1 MSNDTQRP
9 LSTADRQAL
18 SSASDPVGAELQRYD
33 AHLRDVHGLAPGTR
47 RGYLR
52 IAGRLLHQHFDGD
65 HVDIATLQPSDI
77 RRFLTHELIARHTP
91 SHAHSVT
98 GGLRR
103 YLRYR
108 STQGDAVEPL
118 TAVIASPAHWTL
130 APLPKALKRE
140 EVARLLDGCQAIRR
154 WPKRGYAMARCALD
168 LGLRAG
174 EIAHL
179 MIGDIDWQAGTVTLR
194 ATKSR
199 RQDVLPLPVETGE
212 ALADYL
218 MHERPGSAGAAVF
231 VRALKPYDRPVT
243 STAVQKV
250 ITRALRRSGLPY
262 SGAHVLRHTFAAD
275 LLERGSSLKEIADLL
290 RHRSLRTTQ
299 IYAKLDTPH
308 LTGVALPWPGSV
320 S

>member
-1 MSNDTQRP
+1 MSNDTQLP
-9 LSTADRQAL
+9 LSKADRQAL
-18 SSASDPVGAELQRYD
+18 TSASDPIGAELQRYD

-98 GGLRR
+98 GGLRS

-130 APLPKALKRE
+130 AHLPKALSRE
-140 EVARLLDGCQAIRR
+140 EAARLLDACQAVQR

-174 EIAHL
+174 EIAPF
-179 MIGDIDWQAGTVTLR
+179 DDQ
-194 ATKSR
+194 
-199 RQDVLPLPVETGE
+199 
-212 ALADYL
+212 
-218 MHERPGSAGAAVF
+218 
-231 VRALKPYDRPVT
+231 
-243 STAVQKV
+243 
-250 ITRALRRSGLPY
+250 
-262 SGAHVLRHTFAAD
+262 
-275 LLERGSSLKEIADLL
+275 
-290 RHRSLRTTQ
+290 RHRLAGRDGHAAGHQVATTGCV
-299 IYAKLDTPH
+299 AFAGRNRRG
-308 LTGVALPWPGSV
+308 TGRLSDA
-320 S
+320 

>member
-1 MSNDTQRP
+1 MSNNTQIP
-9 LSTADRQAL
+9 LSTADRPAI
-18 SSASDPVGAELQRYD
+18 SSAPISAELQRYD
-33 AHLRDVHGLAPGTR
+33 AHLRDVHGLSPSTR
-47 RGYLR
+47 RDSLR
-52 IAGRLLHQHFDGD
+52 IAGRLLRQHFDGG

-77 RRFLTHELIARHTP
+77 RQFLAQELSARHTP

-98 GGLRR
+98 CGLRR

-108 STQGDAVEPL
+108 RTQGDAVERL

-130 APLPKALKRE
+130 APLPKALTRE
-140 EVARLLDGCQAIRR
+140 EVVRLLEACQALQR

-174 EIAHL
+174 EIAQL
-179 MIGDIDWQAGTVTLR
+179 MISDIDWQAGTLTLR

-218 MHERPGSAGAAVF
+218 MHERPRSASTAVF
-231 VRALKPYDRPVT
+231 VRAFKPHDRPVT
-243 STAVQKV
+243 SSAVQKV
-250 ITRALRRSGLPY
+250 ITRALRCSGLPY
-262 SGAHVLRHTFAAD
+262 SGAHVLRHTFAAK
-275 LLERGSSLKEIADLL
+275 LLEQGSSLKEIADLL
-290 RHRSLRTTQ
+290 RHRSLQTTQ

-308 LTGVALPWPGSV
+308 LTGVALPWPGSA

>member
-1 MSNDTQRP
+1 MSNDTQLP
-9 LSTADRQAL
+9 LSKADRQAL
-18 SSASDPVGAELQRYD
+18 SSASDPIGAELQLYD

-47 RGYLR
+47 RCYLR

-77 RRFLTHELIARHTP
+77 RRFLTHESIARHTP

-118 TAVIASPAHWTL
+118 TGVIASP

-179 MIGDIDWQAGTVTLR
+179 MISDIDWQAGTVTLR

-231 VRALKPYDRPVT
+231 VRALKPDDRPVT

-262 SGAHVLRHTFAAD
+262 SGAHGQRHTFAAD

-308 LTGVALPWPGSV
+308 LIGVALPWPGSV